1 MSSLSTQ
8 DEMKKN
14 EKMKLFPGFGKICE
28 ESETEISVLNRSTLG
43 DKQEFLEMRRR
54 WHPFSF
60 ACPSSFKVIIVTQIL
75 VMLRIVQS

>member
-1 MSSLSTQ
+1 
-8 DEMKKN
+8 
-14 EKMKLFPGFGKICE
+14 MKLFPGFGRVVRNLKQRYRYG
-28 ESETEISVLNRSTLG
+28 TEYTGGQARVSIRCARNFNFS
-43 DKQEFLEMRRR
+43 